1 MPSIRVLFNVILSE
15 INFCFLVE
23 FAIFSL
29 LNNHMWLVAIILE
42 SAHKVQFLPL
52 GSDFGQCCS
61 VYYLV
66 YLKNISLEI
75 RSKMN

>member
-1 MPSIRVLFNVILSE
+1 MPSIPVLFNVVLSK

-23 FAIFSL
+23 LAIFSL

-42 SAHKVQFLPL
+42 SAHKVQVLPL
-52 GSDFGQCCS
+52 GSDLGQCCS
-61 VYYLV
+61 VYHLM

-75 RSKMN
+75 RTKMN